1 MSAEVDRDDW
11 ADRDLVF
18 ASYSRDDAEWLQAF
32 RIMLDPILADRGVRL
47 WADTDVQVGD
57 EWDSEIETAI
67 ARSGLAL
74 VLVSARYLASTYIR
88 DRELFVL
95 RSQGAASCDP
105 SGLMSYEQRREL
117 ADVQWLHDP
126 IRDGALNL
134 TGNPGERDRQ
144 ITLACRET
152 CDAASTAARSD
163 QIGVAS
169 KNGQGGASGT
179 PACCSHAWPAQQGSG
194 PTARLCAP
202 ERVDRASRSDYLG
215 GASCGRDNGTV
226 SIAWAPWPR
235 RDRQVSVGR
244 SCSARRNCE
253 EPVPGR
259 NILGQFRRV
268 WKILTAQL
276 DLLRRLDSSLPAPRT
291 PSDADRYFA
300 QNPGRATSATSS

>member
-105 SGLMSYEQRREL
+105 SGLMS
-117 ADVQWLHDP
+117 
-126 IRDGALNL
+126 I
-134 TGNPGERDRQ
+134 
-144 ITLACRET
+144 
-152 CDAASTAARSD
+152 
-163 QIGVAS
+163 
-169 KNGQGGASGT
+169 
-179 PACCSHAWPAQQGSG
+179 
-194 PTARLCAP
+194 
-202 ERVDRASRSDYLG
+202 
-215 GASCGRDNGTV
+215 
-226 SIAWAPWPR
+226 
-235 RDRQVSVGR
+235 
-244 SCSARRNCE
+244 
-253 EPVPGR
+253 
-259 NILGQFRRV
+259 
-268 WKILTAQL
+268 
-276 DLLRRLDSSLPAPRT
+276 
-291 PSDADRYFA
+291 
-300 QNPGRATSATSS
+300 